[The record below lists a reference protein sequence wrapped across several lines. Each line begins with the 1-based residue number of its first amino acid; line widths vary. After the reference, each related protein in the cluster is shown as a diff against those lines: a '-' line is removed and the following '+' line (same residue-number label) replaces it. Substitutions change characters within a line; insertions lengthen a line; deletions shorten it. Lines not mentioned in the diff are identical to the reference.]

1 MVQRNILDA
10 GWNVVTCLAGPDSNR
25 DPEGSPANT
34 AGSRHICPF
43 SYGKG
48 AQDEVPRPL
57 QNPSA
62 SVLSADSDWL
72 YQEDNDVSFV
82 VNIPKLH
89 SSQSWLLNYLSPCI
103 WQEGFSRQSPAFIFF
118 FLLYDSDKKMRILLL
133 SLRVTIRCP
142 TGPFYLPLGSL
153 LPTFSEKTKLP
164 SWDVQCQPL
173 TMV

>member
-1 MVQRNILDA
+1 MLVIVGFFLFFVLAMVQRNILDA

-89 SSQSWLLNYLSPCI
+89 SSHLSVLTV
-103 WQEGFSRQSPAFIFF
+103 ELFITLHMTRM
-118 FLLYDSDKKMRILLL
+118 FL
-133 SLRVTIRCP
+133 
-142 TGPFYLPLGSL
+142 
-153 LPTFSEKTKLP
+153 
-164 SWDVQCQPL
+164 
-173 TMV
+173 